1 MARTP
6 ATIAKKVTPSRCPK
20 GCLFLETEST
30 SPKGRGVWYARVP
43 AEHTIED
50 VLHPDYFG
58 LAKADKGLRAGD
70 VIDIE
75 PEHGLWFIRARVMSI
90 REDLSQAML
99 REFSALREDYEVAA
113 PDGYEFKWQGAQG
126 CWTVYK
132 GQVAVGSGF
141 LNHDECRARVDELQ
155 RERAA

>member
-6 ATIAKKVTPSRCPK
+6 AIASKQSTPPRCPK
-20 GCLFLETEST
+20 GCMFLEHESS
-30 SPKGRGVWYARVP
+30 SPKGRGIWYARVP

-58 LAKADKGLRAGD
+58 IAKADKGLRAGD

-90 REDLSQAML
+90 REDLSQATL
-99 REFSALREDYEVAA
+99 REFEALREDYAIEA
-113 PDGYEFKWQGAQG
+113 PDGYKFEWQGAQG
-126 CWTVYK
+126 CWTVFK
-132 GQVAVGSGF
+132 GAVPVGSGF
-141 LNHDECRARVDELQ
+141 LNQDECRARVDELQ